1 MNEIIIHFDQN
12 KKMMINVGKMKILKN
27 NIINEFEIKYG
38 K

>member
-1 MNEIIIHFDQN
+1 MKLSSILIAN